1 MATSIYE
8 FAHLPRFENAPVA
21 DARPALRRV
30 RDASEAPLV
39 GVVHNTRSHRNL
51 GRPAYAADMPNVFV
65 HCPGKRSDLPQIL
78 GELADRGIDLLVI
91 DGGDGTVRDI
101 LTCGQSIFGNDWPSI
116 AVLPK
121 GKTNALTYDLGV
133 PASWRLEDAITAL
146 DHGKRVSRRP
156 VQISALDESGQMVA
170 GSSVLGFIVGAGAFT
185 QAIRSG
191 QKAHKLGAFNSFAV
205 LLTALWGVL
214 QSLFASRTNPWRRGA
229 GMEIRLD
236 EQGKLLAH
244 SGLGDPARRQ
254 LLFAATLERL
264 PGGIWPFG
272 PYRRGLKLLAIDRLA
287 RRTAALI
294 PAAAFGWID
303 LASQKNGI
311 HQTCA
316 DHFTLKIDDQFIL
329 DGEAFPAGEYRV
341 AQGPELEFVVP

>member
-8 FAHLPRFENAPVA
+8 FAQLPRFDSGPEAGV
-21 DARPALRRV
+21 RPALRRV

-39 GVVHNTRSHRNL
+39 GVIHNTRSHRNL
-51 GRPAYAADMPNVFV
+51 GRPGYGADMPNVFV

-91 DGGDGTVRDI
+91 DGGDGTVRDV
-101 LTCGQSIFGNDWPSI
+101 LTCGQNIFGNDWPCL

-121 GKTNALTYDLGV
+121 GKTNALTCDLGV
-133 PASWRLEDAITAL
+133 PAKWQLEDAITAL
-146 DHGKRVSRRP
+146 DHGKRANRRP
-156 VQISALDESGQMVA
+156 IQISAINEA
-170 GSSVLGFIVGAGAFT
+170 GTAIAGTSVLGFIVGAGAFT

-191 QKAHKLGAFNSFAV
+191 QKAHRLGAFNSLAV

-214 QSLFASRTNPWRRGA
+214 QSLFASRANPWRRGA

-236 EQGKLLAH
+236 EQGELLEH

-272 PYRRGLKLLAIDRLA
+272 PFRRGLKLLAIDQVA
-287 RRTAALI
+287 RRTTALI

-303 LASQKNGI
+303 LATQKNGI